1 MGGRTAQLTGP
12 DVHLGREGGQTA
24 GGIDGQHA
32 GRVVGAG
39 QEHGVH
45 HIDAA
50 HRLAGLQ
57 ADGVAPVGPDG
68 LKFRC
73 EAGRDGDTGT
83 EVGAAFQ
90 HEKGRHHLGQA
101 GDAAGKVGVLLHEN
115 FAGVGIEE
123 VDGFLRVG
131 GLNGH
136 RVDGETGQCRCSH
149 ECSGQ
154 NQSQKPPRKGMKLHK
169 LILLRKPG
177 GFLAPTIR
185 AIIKNTIN
193 EAKEKG
199 GFSTMTLSF
208 GGKMPRDEG
217 AVFVAANAT
226 VLGDVTLGRGV
237 NIWYGAV
244 LRADEGA
251 LILGENSNVQDNA
264 VLHCDPGGQVVLGKN
279 VTVGHSAIVHGCTV
293 GDNSL
298 IGMHATIL
306 NHAVVGR
313 NCIIG
318 AGALVP
324 EGMVIPDNSV
334 AVGVPARVIKTIRDD
349 QLAHNI
355 ENAKAYVEMGRQHAA
370 L

>member
-1 MGGRTAQLTGP
+1 M
-12 DVHLGREGGQTA
+12 
-24 GGIDGQHA
+24 
-32 GRVVGAG
+32 
-39 QEHGVH
+39 
-45 HIDAA
+45 
-50 HRLAGLQ
+50 
-57 ADGVAPVGPDG
+57 
-68 LKFRC
+68 
-73 EAGRDGDTGT
+73 
-83 EVGAAFQ
+83 
-90 HEKGRHHLGQA
+90 
-101 GDAAGKVGVLLHEN
+101 
-115 FAGVGIEE
+115 
-123 VDGFLRVG
+123 
-131 GLNGH
+131 
-136 RVDGETGQCRCSH
+136 
-149 ECSGQ
+149 
-154 NQSQKPPRKGMKLHK
+154 M
-169 LILLRKPG
+169 
-177 GFLAPTIR
+177 
-185 AIIKNTIN
+185 
-193 EAKEKG
+193 
-199 GFSTMTLSF
+199 LSF

-279 VTVGHSAIVHGCTV
+279 
-293 GDNSL
+293 
-298 IGMHATIL
+298 
-306 NHAVVGR
+306 
-313 NCIIG
+313 CIIG